1 MFGGGFFGKPIPMRG
16 QQGAAVPLGA
26 QGQAQKP
33 QGQLGVVPQG
43 QAVQVGAA
51 RPAAA
56 APVAPV
62 GFPQQ
67 PLMPPTRVPMG
78 DKKDCPI
85 CRG

>member
-1 MFGGGFFGKPIPMRG
+1 MFGGGFFGKPIPMKG
-16 QQGAAVPLGA
+16 AQGAAVPLGG

-43 QAVQVGAA
+43 QAVQVNAP

-56 APVAPV
+56 PQAQPQ
-62 GFPQQ
+62 GFQPQ
-67 PLMPPTRVPMG
+67 PLIPPTRVPMG
-78 DKKDCPI
+78 KKGDCPI